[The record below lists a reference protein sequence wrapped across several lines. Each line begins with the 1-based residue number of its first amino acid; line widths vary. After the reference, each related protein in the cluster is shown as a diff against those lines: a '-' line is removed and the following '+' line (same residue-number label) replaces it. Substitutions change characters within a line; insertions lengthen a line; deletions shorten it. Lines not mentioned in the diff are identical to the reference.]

1 MLAKQQNTDMHQ
13 PSHQSRS
20 AWELADIYRR
30 YGLQYLQQNRLPS
43 DHQKTIRDIVLCR
56 TAYLGGHV
64 EQCDTCGRRQT
75 LYNSCRN
82 RHCPKCQALPKARWL
97 KARRAELLPTA
108 YYHLVFTL
116 PHAINPI
123 ARCNQRLIYS
133 LLFKAAAQTLLAFGQ
148 KQLGGKL
155 GFSGILH
162 TWDQKLNYHVHLHC
176 VVAGGVL
183 SADAKR
189 WIPAGENYLFC
200 VKALS
205 RVFRGKFIDYLQQA
219 YHSDKLVL
227 AGQAKLWQSR
237 QKFHNL
243 CNKLWSKH
251 WVVYAKE
258 PFGGPQKVLDYLGRY
273 THRVAISNDRIVN
286 AENGEVTFTYRDRND
301 DHRLKQASLS
311 ADEFMRRF
319 LLHVVPQNFMRIRHF
334 GFLAN
339 RYKKQLLGTCRH
351 LLGLPADIAETVS
364 KDTRQLMLEITG
376 IDIDICPFCRKGR
389 MQRIEKLP
397 EFQTVSLIALLN

>member
-1 MLAKQQNTDMHQ
+1 M
-13 PSHQSRS
+13 
-20 AWELADIYRR
+20 
-30 YGLQYLQQNRLPS
+30 
-43 DHQKTIRDIVLCR
+43 
-56 TAYLGGHV
+56 YLGGHV
-64 EQCDTCGRRQT
+64 EQCDTCGSRQT

-97 KARRAELLPTA
+97 EARRAELLPTA

-116 PHAINPI
+116 PHAVNTI
-123 ARCNQRLIYS
+123 ARCNQRLIYT
-133 LLFKAAAQTLLAFGQ
+133 LLFKAASQTLLTFGQ

-189 WIPAGENYLFC
+189 WIPASENYLFC
-200 VKALS
+200 VKAVS
-205 RVFRGKFIDYLQQA
+205 RMFRDKFIDNLQQA
-219 YHSDKLVL
+219 YLSGKLVL
-227 AGQAKLWQSR
+227 AGQAKLWQNR

-243 CNKLWSKH
+243 CNKLWSKD
-251 WVVYAKE
+251 WVVYAKQ
-258 PFGGPQKVLDYLGRY
+258 PFGGPKKVLDYLGRY
-273 THRVAISNDRIVN
+273 THRVAISNDRII
-286 AENGEVTFTYRDRND
+286 AADNGSVIFTYRDRND
-301 DHRLKQASLS
+301 DHRLKQASMS
-311 ADEFMRRF
+311 ANQFMRRF

-339 RYKKQLLGTCRH
+339 RCKKQLIGKYRC
-351 LLGLPADIAETVS
+351 LLGLPADLDEPAS
-364 KDTRQLMLEITG
+364 KNTRQLMLEMTG
-376 IDIDICPFCRKGR
+376 IDIENCPFYRKGR